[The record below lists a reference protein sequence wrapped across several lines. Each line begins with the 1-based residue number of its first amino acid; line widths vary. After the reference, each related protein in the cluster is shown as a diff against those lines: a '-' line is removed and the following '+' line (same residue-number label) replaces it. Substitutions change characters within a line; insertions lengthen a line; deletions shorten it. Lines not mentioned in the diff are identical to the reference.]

1 VSLQPISATDLS
13 KQHRTCHP
21 GTTPTKERS
30 MTTNPPDDA
39 GTSSPP
45 ALAEVLHHPQRPINL
60 LAGTAGHFVEWFDWY
75 IYGLLAAVFAP
86 QIFPSHSSFASLIA
100 ALLTYAIGFVVRP
113 FSGIIVS
120 PLADRYGRR
129 VILTLSVSGMA
140 IGSLI
145 IGLTPGYAT
154 IGYAAPILFV
164 VARILQG
171 ISAGSEQQSAIS
183 FMVEH
188 APPHRRGLFG
198 SFSNMASGLA
208 TLAATGFAA
217 ALTASLSS
225 DELASY
231 GWRIPFIVGGI
242 LGAIGLI
249 IRSRADETSE
259 FEASS
264 LVDQKSAPARLL
276 ALLREHPKALLQTAA
291 LSAPAVAYY
300 TWATFLPTYA
310 QLTSGRGKA
319 STLTGSVIG
328 LVLLVIVVP
337 VCGALSDKL
346 GRRKIFPIIGAIGMV
361 VLFYPL
367 LLLLNRP
374 GFGIYVL
381 VAASGWLVLGV
392 WQAVYPTIQAELFP
406 ASVRVSGIGFSHQ
419 LVIAIFGG
427 TAPLIAA
434 AFVGAGHPRYVA
446 LYMIA
451 IIAVCLA
458 VYFTLPETGS
468 KTLRATVALQD
479 PEVVEGEQEEATVG
493 DRAS

>member
-1 VSLQPISATDLS
+1 MIN
-13 KQHRTCHP
+13 P
-21 GTTPTKERS
+21 G
-30 MTTNPPDDA
+30 DA
-39 GTSSPP
+39 VGTSNPTGPP
-45 ALAEVLHHPQRPINL
+45 EPLNHPRRPINMI
-60 LAGTAGHFVEWFDWY
+60 AGTIGHFVEWYDWY

-86 QIFPSHSSFASLIA
+86 QIFPSHSPFASLIA
-100 ALLTYAIGFVVRP
+100 ALLTYAIGFVIRP
-113 FSGIIVS
+113 FSGIIIS

-129 VILTLSVSGMA
+129 IVLSLAVSGMA
-140 IGSLI
+140 LGALI
-145 IGLTPGYAT
+145 IGLTPGYDT

-171 ISAGSEQQSAIS
+171 ISAGSEAQSAIS

-188 APPHRRGLFG
+188 APPNRRGLFG

-208 TLAATGFAA
+208 TLAATGAA
-217 ALTASLSS
+217 AIITASFAP
-225 DELASY
+225 DTLAAW
-231 GWRIPFIVGGI
+231 GWRIPFIVGGV
-242 LGAIGLI
+242 LGVVGLVL
-249 IRSRADETSE
+249 RSRAEETQE

-310 QLTSGRGKA
+310 QLTSGRDKA
-319 STLTGSVIG
+319 STLVGSVIG
-328 LVLLVIVVP
+328 LILLVIVVP
-337 VCGALSDKL
+337 ICGALSDRL
-346 GRRKIFPIIGAIGMV
+346 GRRKIFPIVGAIGMI

-367 LLLLNRP
+367 LLLLDRP
-374 GFGIYVL
+374 GFWVYVA
-381 VAASGWLVLGV
+381 VAASGWLFLGI

-434 AFVGAGHPRYVA
+434 AFVGAGHPTYVA
-446 LYMIA
+446 FYMIA

-468 KTLRATVALQD
+468 KTLRATVALED
-479 PEVVEGEQEEATVG
+479 PEVVEGELQEATAG
-493 DRAS
+493 AQTRHSPS